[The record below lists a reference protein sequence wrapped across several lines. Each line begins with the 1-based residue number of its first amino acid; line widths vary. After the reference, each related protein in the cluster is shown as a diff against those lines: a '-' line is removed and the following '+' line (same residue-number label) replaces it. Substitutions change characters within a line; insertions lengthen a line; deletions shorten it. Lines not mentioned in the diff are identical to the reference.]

1 MTRYAG
7 LLRGIN
13 VGGNKKIA
21 MADLRKLVEGL
32 GHSDVKTLLQSGN
45 VVFSS
50 DSPDQAALAAELE
63 RAIEAELGM
72 SVGCLVRDG
81 ADLARIIAADP
92 LGEVADN
99 PSRQFVVFLSG
110 AVDQAKLAEVEALAK
125 PGSGSR
131 RGARGAH
138 VAARRRGR
146 DQADPPGLPE
156 APGRH
161 RRHRPQL
168 EHGHQTRHPPRLT
181 TEPERPLAPRTP
193 LFIDV
198 GLSH

>member
-125 PGSGSR
+125 PGERLAAGER
-131 RGARGAH
+131 EVHMWLPDGAAETKLTHLAFQKRLGVT
-138 VAARRRGR
+138 VATARNWN
-146 DQADPPGLPE
+146 
-156 APGRH
+156 
-161 RRHRPQL
+161 
-168 EHGHQTRHPPRLT
+168 TVT
-181 TEPERPLAPRTP
+181 KLAT
-193 LFIDV
+193 L
-198 GLSH
+198 LA